1 MGTQQNGTG
10 NGTDIGELYD
20 LWWDLHDIEKAIEK
34 LRSGVLRRV
43 LDNES
48 LSAAIYHM
56 VARDMDGT
64 IEQENGLPNCADDYL
79 DYLLKMVEQKMIK
92 VNKEIEQ
99 LGGEEW

>member
-48 LSAAIYHM
+48 LGAAIYYM
-56 VARDMDGT
+56 VARDMDGA
-64 IEQENGLPNCADDYL
+64 IEQENGLPNCVDEYL
-79 DYLLKMVEQKMIK
+79 GYLLKMVEQKMVK
-92 VNKEIEQ
+92 VNKEMEQ
-99 LGGEEW
+99 LGGEL

>member
-20 LWWDLHDIEKAIEK
+20 LWVNLGYIEVAIK
-34 LRSGVLRRV
+34 TLRSGVLRRV
-43 LDNES
+43 LDDES

-99 LGGEEW
+99 LGGEE